1 MKNKI
6 CVVTGANSGIGKAV
20 TNALAEAGASIAL
33 ICRNQEKGD
42 RALQEIR
49 EGMTQT
55 EVFQDLARLI
65 TPTVVKLIEED
76 EDERK
81 KKKKPGK
88 FGIPRKR
95 KKK

>member
-1 MKNKI
+1 
-6 CVVTGANSGIGKAV
+6 
-20 TNALAEAGASIAL
+20 
-33 ICRNQEKGD
+33 
-42 RALQEIR
+42 
-49 EGMTQT
+49 MTQT

-65 TPTVVKLIEED
+65 TPTAVKLIEEE

-88 FGIPRKR
+88 FRIPRKR